1 MSVGEKMLKRK
12 IKIITSILLSCAIA
26 VVLFFIYGN
35 LINQSYQGRLWSIEQ
50 VISDFIKENNG
61 RFPAN
66 QQELIDRGYIKVE
79 HTNGTS
85 RYFTKVKFGSKEE
98 WREWPVYLERFT
110 IRYGADKE
118 DYVVIN
124 DGLYEKKTMKR
135 VFLIDGPHNRKM
147 EPTLRRSYNLIS
159 LKWYNKMNEP
169 ATEQSAKTEQ
179 GK

>member
-66 QQELIDRGYIKVE
+66 QQELLI
-79 HTNGTS
+79 
-85 RYFTKVKFGSKEE
+85 F
-98 WREWPVYLERFT
+98 
-110 IRYGADKE
+110 
-118 DYVVIN
+118 
-124 DGLYEKKTMKR
+124 EKLNKR
-135 VFLIDGPHNRKM
+135 AYSCR
-147 EPTLRRSYNLIS
+147 
-159 LKWYNKMNEP
+159 
-169 ATEQSAKTEQ
+169 
-179 GK
+179 